1 MKVIGNKH
9 WPLLMTQLDVGDQG
23 HTVLEVKYVM
33 VMASTSTL
41 GHRSPSSSS
50 NIKEPSKVHC
60 VCVK

>member
-50 NIKEPSKVHC
+50 NIKEPS
-60 VCVK
+60 